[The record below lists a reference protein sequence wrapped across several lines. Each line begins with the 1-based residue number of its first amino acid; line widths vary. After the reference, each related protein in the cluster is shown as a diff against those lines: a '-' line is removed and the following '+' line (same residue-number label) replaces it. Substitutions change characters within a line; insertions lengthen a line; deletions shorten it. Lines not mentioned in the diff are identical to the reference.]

1 MSAHIS
7 LPRGMLSIRALHLET
22 GLHPKRMRKLLA
34 AAGILSVGHEKL
46 SDAKV
51 IFDAEKARAVIT
63 TDMGALSRPQAGKY
77 LNAPRVQ
84 MLLLAKSGLLRSVG
98 NDAGI
103 NEKFPVEELDQ
114 FLVKLRRAAKP
125 VRRAPAGSATIP
137 EAAKRACCS
146 AMDIVQAILEGL
158 LTWVGRLEGEKGYLS
173 VLVAIEEVRVLA
185 RGPEH
190 GCISLRDVSVRLGTN
205 DRVVQALVDAGH
217 LTGLEAINP
226 VNHCPQTVVTPAEV
240 ERFRST
246 YISLND
252 LARAAGKGLPR
263 VKQELKVRG
272 VQPAFKPKRI
282 GATFYVLEEVR
293 QD

>member
-1 MSAHIS
+1 MSAHVP

-34 AAGILSVGHEKL
+34 AAGILSVGHEVL

-51 IFDAEKARAVIT
+51 VFDAEKARAVIT
-63 TDMGALSRPQAGKY
+63 ADIGALSRPQAGKY

-84 MLLLAKSGLLRSVG
+84 MLLLAKSGLLHSVG
-98 NDAGI
+98 DEDGL
-103 NEKFPVEELDQ
+103 NEKFPVEELNQ
-114 FLVKLRRAAKP
+114 FLAKLLRAAKP

-146 AMDIVQAILEGL
+146 AIDIVQAILEGL
-158 LTWVGRLEGEKGYLS
+158 LTWVGHLEDEKGYLS
-173 VLVAIEEVRVLA
+173 VLVAIEEVKALA

-190 GCISLRDVSVRLGTN
+190 GGISLRDVSVRLGTK
-205 DRVVQALVDAGH
+205 DRVVQALVDAR
-217 LTGLEAINP
+217 LLAGLEAINP
-226 VNHCPQTVVTPAEV
+226 VNHCPQTVVTPDEV

-263 VKQELKVRG
+263 VKQELKARG
-272 VQPAFKPKRI
+272 IQPAFRPKLI

-293 QD
+293 RE